1 MFHYQ
6 PFILPARPRAPLA
19 HTKDAAKLQ
28 KIIHIRKHFI
38 KKYSLSVF
46 FFKNTCIFRGKVLPL
61 QPILNE
67 CIMEAT
73 KTVSRRPNMVTVQM
87 SQRRWNRILSLEQTY
102 KLARTIK
109 RSMDQVETAPAM
121 SAEDAVATLRSL

>member
-1 MFHYQ
+1 M
-6 PFILPARPRAPLA
+6 
-19 HTKDAAKLQ
+19 
-28 KIIHIRKHFI
+28 
-38 KKYSLSVF
+38 
-46 FFKNTCIFRGKVLPL
+46 

-102 KLARTIK
+102 KLARAIK

>member
-1 MFHYQ
+1 
-6 PFILPARPRAPLA
+6 
-19 HTKDAAKLQ
+19 
-28 KIIHIRKHFI
+28 
-38 KKYSLSVF
+38 
-46 FFKNTCIFRGKVLPL
+46 
-61 QPILNE
+61 
-67 CIMEAT
+67 MEAT

-121 SAEDAVATLRSL
+121 SAEDAVAALRSL

>member
-1 MFHYQ
+1 M
-6 PFILPARPRAPLA
+6 
-19 HTKDAAKLQ
+19 D
-28 KIIHIRKHFI
+28 
-38 KKYSLSVF
+38 
-46 FFKNTCIFRGKVLPL
+46 
-61 QPILNE
+61 
-67 CIMEAT
+67 AT

>member
-1 MFHYQ
+1 
-6 PFILPARPRAPLA
+6 
-19 HTKDAAKLQ
+19 
-28 KIIHIRKHFI
+28 
-38 KKYSLSVF
+38 
-46 FFKNTCIFRGKVLPL
+46 
-61 QPILNE
+61 
-67 CIMEAT
+67 MEAT

>member
-1 MFHYQ
+1 MQ
-6 PFILPARPRAPLA
+6 
-19 HTKDAAKLQ
+19 
-28 KIIHIRKHFI
+28 
-38 KKYSLSVF
+38 
-46 FFKNTCIFRGKVLPL
+46 IFRLNSCIYQKKVVTL

-121 SAEDAVATLRSL
+121 SAEDAVAALRSL

>member
-1 MFHYQ
+1 MFQ
-6 PFILPARPRAPLA
+6 LLI
-19 HTKDAAKLQ
+19 
-28 KIIHIRKHFI
+28 
-38 KKYSLSVF
+38 SS
-46 FFKNTCIFRGKVLPL
+46 IFRPDLINHYISCSNDITHRLSIFFAFFHPNSCIYQKKALTL

-102 KLARTIK
+102 KLARAIK

>member
-1 MFHYQ
+1 M
-6 PFILPARPRAPLA
+6 
-19 HTKDAAKLQ
+19 D
-28 KIIHIRKHFI
+28 
-38 KKYSLSVF
+38 
-46 FFKNTCIFRGKVLPL
+46 
-61 QPILNE
+61 
-67 CIMEAT
+67 AT

-121 SAEDAVATLRSL
+121 SAEDAVAALRSL